1 MPKTT
6 TINKVIEEF
15 SHLEME
21 DKEYVAELINK
32 QLIDAKREKI
42 ARRSK
47 AAMENL
53 KNGKVS
59 EGTVEDLYRDLEND

>member
-15 SHLEME
+15 NHLKVE
-21 DKEYVAELINK
+21 DKEYVAALINK
-32 QLIDAKREKI
+32 QLIDAKREKL
-42 ARRSK
+42 AHRGK
-47 AAMENL
+47 AATENL
-53 KNGKVS
+53 KSGKVS